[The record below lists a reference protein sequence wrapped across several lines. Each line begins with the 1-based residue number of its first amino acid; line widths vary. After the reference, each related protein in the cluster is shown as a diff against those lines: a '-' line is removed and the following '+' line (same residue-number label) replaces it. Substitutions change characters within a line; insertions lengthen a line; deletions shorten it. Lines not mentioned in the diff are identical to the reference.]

1 MSRNAERPTEGKLI
15 IISSPSGGGKGTVIK
30 RLLEL
35 HPELCYSVSAT
46 TRAPR
51 EKEICGVSYDFISR
65 ERFLEMIDNDEFLE
79 YAKYVDE
86 YYGTPKK
93 NIEEALKA
101 GKNIILEIE
110 VQGAKQVKK
119 LMPDALSIFIVPP
132 SLEELE
138 RRLRG
143 RGTDSEEK
151 LVARL
156 DRARHELG
164 EKIHYA
170 HTVINDEVDR
180 AVEEILSII
189 TKQDK

>member
-1 MSRNAERPTEGKLI
+1 MSERVDATKKGKLI

-35 HPELCYSVSAT
+35 RPQLCYSVSAT

-51 EKEICGVSYDFISR
+51 NKEIDGVSYDFISR

-93 NIEEALKA
+93 NIEDALSS
-101 GKNIILEIE
+101 GRDIILEIE
-110 VQGAKQVKK
+110 VQGAKQVKE
-119 LMPDALSIFIVPP
+119 LVPEALSIFIVPP
-132 SLEELE
+132 SMEVLES
-138 RRLRG
+138 RLRG

-156 DRARHELG
+156 KRAEHELK
-164 EKIHYA
+164 EKVHYA
-170 HTVINDEVDR
+170 HVVVNDEVDR
-180 AVEEILSII
+180 AAEEILSII
-189 TKQDK
+189 NN